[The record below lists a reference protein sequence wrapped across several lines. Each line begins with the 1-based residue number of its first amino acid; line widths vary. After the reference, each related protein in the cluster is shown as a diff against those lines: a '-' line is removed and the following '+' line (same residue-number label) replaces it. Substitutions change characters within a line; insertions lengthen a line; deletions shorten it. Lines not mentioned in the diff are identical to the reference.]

1 VAVGEARK
9 SRIAGVKVE
18 PAIDENGAPM
28 LLVAGAAREVP
39 TRSGNPAHQIASG
52 QFGGRRGKKDDKQP
66 QSQPQPD
73 PGQGSDQRRRDAVV
87 DAARTLED
95 LSPAGVE
102 RFVRGKW
109 AGRRAITQADI
120 DAFAADA
127 RTQRVHDVVDALDY
141 RIRKAM
147 TGRAG
152 SRQPHVV
159 IPRGLQRKSLAGLE
173 REDLIKIFTR
183 LRDRGWSDQQIKR
196 HGVRRLDTGDK
207 RLQGLL
213 S

>member
-1 VAVGEARK
+1 
-9 SRIAGVKVE
+9 
-18 PAIDENGAPM
+18 
-28 LLVAGAAREVP
+28 
-39 TRSGNPAHQIASG
+39 
-52 QFGGRRGKKDDKQP
+52 
-66 QSQPQPD
+66 
-73 PGQGSDQRRRDAVV
+73 VV

-102 RFVRGKW
+102 QFVRRRW
-109 AGRRAITQADI
+109 AGRRALTQEDI

-127 RTQRVHDVVDALDY
+127 KVQRIHDVVDALDH

-147 TGRAG
+147 SGRAG

-183 LRDRGWSDQQIKR
+183 LRERGWSDQQIKR
-196 HGVRRLDTGDK
+196 HGVRRLDTSDR

-213 S
+213 KG